1 MSLKD
6 NRVTSNADAVQKC
19 NIDLRKMGMIVVGRG
34 QEEEGG
40 GDNEQEKEDKE
51 EGKYNDDV
59 GVGGSLTG

>member
-6 NRVTSNADAVQKC
+6 NRVTSNADAVQNW

-40 GDNEQEKEDKE
+40 GR
-51 EGKYNDDV
+51 Y
-59 GVGGSLTG
+59 